1 MSMNNFA
8 GYDFH
13 LHSCY
18 SADCDTPIEDIIRVA
33 NEKGLEAICLTDHYD
48 MDFPDNPDGLS
59 FELDVDGL
67 IQKIKKLQA
76 SIYKIDAGNTNKVLN
91 NSLQLYAGL
100 EQGVMPSTCSK
111 LSNYSIEHPG
121 LDFIIASSHVVNG
134 IDPYYPECW
143 RYPDGTLKDVN
154 QIYMQYFEDILYNV
168 KHFDD
173 YNVYGH
179 IDYIFRYGPADAPT
193 DVYEKVNSEVFAEK
207 YFPRFRDIL
216 HEILKTIIENGKGIE
231 INTGSLYRGLDYMH
245 PHPLILS
252 MYRELGGEILTIGS
266 DAHDLEHIGYGFDEA
281 VELARSIGFKY
292 LTTFKEMKP
301 ELRLFLK

>member
-67 IQKIKKLQA
+67 IQKINDINRKSDSALQ
-76 SIYKIDAGNTNKVLN
+76 I
-91 NSLQLYAGL
+91 YAGL

-111 LSNYSIEHPG
+111 LSNYSKEHPG

-143 RYPDGTLKDVN
+143 R
-154 QIYMQYFEDILYNV
+154 
-168 KHFDD
+168 
-173 YNVYGH
+173 
-179 IDYIFRYGPADAPT
+179 
-193 DVYEKVNSEVFAEK
+193 
-207 YFPRFRDIL
+207 
-216 HEILKTIIENGKGIE
+216 
-231 INTGSLYRGLDYMH
+231 
-245 PHPLILS
+245 
-252 MYRELGGEILTIGS
+252 
-266 DAHDLEHIGYGFDEA
+266 
-281 VELARSIGFKY
+281 
-292 LTTFKEMKP
+292 
-301 ELRLFLK
+301 